1 MPQKRRGMH
10 LKEYDKKIEESRTN
24 FFKMNKKEDSL
35 DEVTF
40 RMWKSELENLLPE
53 FWQDM
58 NGRR

>member
-1 MPQKRRGMH
+1 MH
-10 LKEYDKKIEESRTN
+10 LKEYDQKREEARTN
-24 FFKMNKKEDSL
+24 FFKINKREDAL

-58 NGRR
+58 NRP